1 MNLLPWP
8 VYIFFGFI
16 TCLVWI
22 VVGLVIRST
31 ASARNPSR
39 FQIAVELLLDNVRD
53 LLSASLGE
61 GGERHLPLVITL
73 FLWILVADIMGQI
86 PLLHSP
92 TASTSVTI
100 ALGLISF
107 IYVQYVGISTNGILG
122 YLKHFVG
129 PVIFLFWLFL
139 PIEIIGEL
147 AKPFSLGMRLF
158 GNIYGEDV
166 INDLASKAGQ
176 HFFIPVQ
183 LPVYFLQLFTDLIQ
197 AVIFSLLTA
206 AYISIFASSHH
217 QQNIDIPHEDENE
230 GDMKGRIPA
239 EFSDPHATAHV

>member
-1 MNLLPWP
+1 MHLLPWP
-8 VYIFFGFI
+8 VYIFYS
-16 TCLVWI
+16 LVAYLI
-22 VVGLVIRST
+22 LIAIAAVINAN

-39 FQIAVELLLDNVRD
+39 FQIAVELLMDNVRD

-61 GGERHLPLVITL
+61 GGERHLPLVMTL
-73 FLWILVADIMGQI
+73 FLYILVADIMGQV

-92 TASTSVTI
+92 TAATSVTI

-107 IYVQYVGISTNGILG
+107 FYVQYVGITSNGILG

-129 PVIFLFWLFL
+129 PVIFLVWLFL

-166 INDLASKAGQ
+166 INDLASKAGAR
-176 HFFIPVQ
+176 FYIPVQ

-197 AVIFSLLTA
+197 AVIFALLTS
-206 AYISIFASSHH
+206 AYISIFSSSHH
-217 QQNIDIPHEDENE
+217 QQNIDIPHEGENN
-230 GDMKGRIPA
+230 GDVVGRIPA
-239 EFSDPHATAHV
+239 EFSKSH